1 MLTKEEIVKS
11 VPQTGFIGQPKG
23 LFSLFFTEFWER
35 FSYYGMRAIL
45 IFYMYYAVK
54 DGGLGLDRTQ
64 ANIIMSLYG
73 SLIYMS
79 GIIGGWIADR
89 ILGTRKAVFYG
100 GIVIM
105 LGHIALSLPLGAMGL
120 YASMVLIIVGTGLL
134 KPNVSAVVGDMYAAN
149 DGRRDAGFS
158 IFYMGINMG
167 AFLSPLL
174 VGWIQGEWGFHA
186 GFSVAAVGMAIGL
199 IVFVVTKKNLGLAGS
214 IPMNPMNAAEKK
226 RSAIMFV
233 FGAIVI
239 AAVLLIAKATDTL
252 TVENFSVAITV
263 LAIAIPVALITT
275 MYRSNKTTPDEK
287 SRVIA
292 YIPLFICAVMFW
304 SIQEQ
309 SSTILATF
317 VDTKTDLTLGN
328 FKIPAAWFQSLNPL
342 FIIGCAPLFAL
353 VWTKLGDKGP
363 KTPKK
368 FALSLFF
375 AGASFLIMIVAIVV
389 SGDNLVNP
397 LWVVASFFLVVLGE
411 LLLSPVGLS
420 ATTKLAPAAFAG
432 QTMALWFLAS
442 AAAQAI
448 NSQLVRIYEVVS
460 DTTYFGV
467 LGCLSIVLGIIL
479 LFLSPA
485 ISRAMRGIK

>member
-1 MLTKEEIVKS
+1 MYTKEEIVKS

-45 IFYMYYAVK
+45 LFYMYYAVK
-54 DGGLGLDRTQ
+54 DGGLGLDQTQ
-64 ANIIMSLYG
+64 ANIILSLYG

-105 LGHIALSLPLGAMGL
+105 LGHIALALPFGAPGL
-120 YASMVLIIVGTGLL
+120 YVSMVFIIVGTGLL
-134 KPNVSAVVGDMYAAN
+134 KPNVSSVVGDLYSAN

-186 GFSVAAVGMAIGL
+186 GFSVAAIGMALGL
-199 IVFVVTKKNLGLAGS
+199 IVFVLTKKNLGLAGS
-214 IPMNPMNAAEKK
+214 VPMNPMNEKEKK
-226 RSAIMFV
+226 RSAMMFIV
-233 FGAIVI
+233 GAIVI
-239 AAVLLIAKATDTL
+239 AAVLLIAKAIDKL
-252 TVENFSVAITV
+252 TIENFSVAITV

-275 MYRSNKTTPDEK
+275 MYRSKKTTADEK

-304 SIQEQ
+304 AIAEQ
-309 SSTILATF
+309 SATILATF
-317 VDTKTDLTLGN
+317 VDKNTDLTLGN
-328 FKIPAAWFQSLNPL
+328 FEIPAAWFQSLNPL
-342 FIIGCAPLFAL
+342 FIIICAPLFAL
-353 VWTKLGDKGP
+353 MWTKLGDKGP

-375 AGASFLIMIVAIVV
+375 SGASFLIMIVAIVI

-448 NSQLVRIYEVVS
+448 NAQLVRIYEHVS
-460 DTTYFGV
+460 QTTYFGV
-467 LGCLSIVLGIIL
+467 LGGLSILLGIIL